1 MSTSQ
6 PQVAPPATGA
16 PTPSSNTQD
25 STPQPPAIP
34 SESVTRPSANTN
46 ANVNQDAPIAAA
58 GTPSPGP
65 NTTTAAAP
73 QATTADEP
81 LSLNDKLNAG
91 DRYWKFKF
99 AIMAVIIITGLVGIG
114 CFAWLMT
121 TRTGASDYYILDS
134 YWGLWP
140 SLISWSISIA
150 WCLICIIVFVVRK
163 RTVHPGVRVSME
175 LLLWLAFIVTALFA
189 LFSLQNIMDYGMYGG
204 PDQWGY
210 DYSSSSSHGDY
221 VLAANNTWVWQED
234 TSYITSPRDCTSRYS
249 VFSEMNFKDCA
260 EQDAFVNK
268 LWAEKPQRARVNLTG
283 VVCQFFGLVLHFV
296 LFVWACVDTH
306 RRNRTKV
313 SKDAE
318 KLAAGIVQTM
328 IDNGAIIPPPGQAH
342 MQPGMGQRM
351 YYQVPP
357 QGYPVQHMYM
367 QQAPGQQQQQPQFAM
382 PQQMGQQGYMVP
394 MQYHPAQQGAGAPG
408 VGVAGP
414 SNEKGAGPRYA

>member
-1 MSTSQ
+1 MSISQ

-16 PTPSSNTQD
+16 PAASSNPQD
-25 STPQPPAIP
+25 YISQSPVIP

-46 ANVNQDAPIAAA
+46 ANVNQDTPIVPA
-58 GTPSPGP
+58 GTPSPDP
-65 NTTTAAAP
+65 NTIPTAAA
-73 QATTADEP
+73 ADEP

-99 AIMAVIIITGLVGIG
+99 AIMTVIIITGLVGIG

-121 TRTGASDYYILDS
+121 TRTGVSDYYILDS
-134 YWGLWP
+134 YWALWP

-150 WCLICIIVFVVRK
+150 WCLICIIVFIVRK

-189 LFSLQNIMDYGMYGG
+189 LLSLQNIMDYGIYGG
-204 PDQWGY
+204 PDEWGY

-328 IDNGAIIPPPGQAH
+328 IGNGAIIPPPGQAH
-342 MQPGMGQRM
+342 VQPSMGQRM

-357 QGYPVQHMYM
+357 QGYTVQHMYM
-367 QQAPGQQQQQPQFAM
+367 QQAPGQQQFAT

-394 MQYHPAQQGAGAPG
+394 MQYHSGQQGANAPG
-408 VGVAGP
+408 VGIAGP
-414 SNEKGAGPRYA
+414 SSEKGTGPRYA